1 MIRDLMQLAPICVTF
16 VAGFLLSKSSL
27 ELKVEN
33 IAWHA
38 QDTFVIIENLSH
50 QKADTLIGSVLL
62 FVAFAW
68 QMVNLTQPVLIG
80 DFAGIAYGSVLVAI
94 LLTLLLSGLCYFSSK
109 CIGKNIYSK
118 AHASIKGNVRES

>member
-1 MIRDLMQLAPICVTF
+1 MQLAPICITF

-33 IAWHA
+33 IVWHA
-38 QDTFVIIENLSH
+38 QDTFAMIENLSH

-68 QMVNLTQPVLIG
+68 QMINLTQSALIG
-80 DFAGIAYGSVLVAI
+80 DFAGIACGSVLVAI

-109 CIGKNIYSK
+109 CLGKCIYSK
-118 AHASIKGNVRES
+118 AQAAIKGK